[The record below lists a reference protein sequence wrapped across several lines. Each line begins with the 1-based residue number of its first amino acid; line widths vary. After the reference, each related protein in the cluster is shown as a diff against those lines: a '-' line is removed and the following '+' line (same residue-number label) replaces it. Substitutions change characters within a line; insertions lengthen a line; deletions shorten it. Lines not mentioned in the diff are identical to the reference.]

1 MKSERAST
9 ATPPQ
14 PELEKPTRSSIPERL
29 TGAEIERLRQN
40 KRELS
45 DFAQKA
51 FARK

>member
-14 PELEKPTRSSIPERL
+14 PELEKATRSSVPERL
-29 TGAEIERLRQN
+29 TGPEIGQLRQN